1 MTARMNFQME
11 LEQLHNRL
19 AEMGE
24 HVENT
29 IDQVFRALEGKD
41 QALLGTIIA
50 GDRVIEDMERAIEAK
65 CLSLITRQQPVASD
79 LRVVTATLKVV
90 TDIER
95 IGDQAVDIA
104 ELALRN
110 KQYSLYLIS
119 KPMPELIHSAKDMVH
134 CAVDAFIQNDQEAA
148 KQIIKMDDVVD
159 DLFNQVK
166 NEVVQM
172 LRTDKMQDQSGERKA
187 DPDCLVDVLM
197 IAKYLEKI
205 GDHAVNICNWEI
217 FRETGAIDSVR
228 LL

>member
-41 QALLGTIIA
+41 QELLGTIIA
-50 GDRVIEDMERAIEAK
+50 GDRVIDDMERAIEAK

-134 CAVDAFIQNDQEAA
+134 CAVDAFIQNNQEAA
-148 KQIIKMDDVVD
+148 GQIIKMDDVVD
-159 DLFNQVK
+159 DLFNHVK
-166 NEVVQM
+166 DEVVQM

-205 GDHAVNICNWEI
+205 GDHAVNICDWEM